1 MFVGTFEHSLDDKG
15 RLVLPTAFRPRLA
28 EGGYLT
34 PYESCLA
41 LWAPSQFED
50 FVERLSQKVRSGEA
64 SPNAIRV
71 FMANASDVRPDSQG
85 RFPVTPRLRTFAGL
99 TPGSGAVLAG
109 VRDHIEIWEPQRW
122 EEVSTQGDASLA
134 DAVSNLG
141 IF

>member
-41 LWAPSQFED
+41 LWAPAQFED
-50 FVERLSQKVRSGEA
+50 FVDRLSEKVRSTEA

-71 FMANASDVRPDSQG
+71 FMANASEVRPDSQG
-85 RFPVTPRLRTFAGL
+85 RFAVPPRLRTYAGL
-99 TPGSGAVLAG
+99 GSGVVLAG
-109 VRDHIEIWEPQRW
+109 VRDHIELWEPQRW
-122 EEVSTQGDASLA
+122 EEVSSQGDASLA
-134 DAVSNLG
+134 DAVSTLG